1 MKTVSLTHAR
11 ANLGKLCE
19 QAKKGVRIGIIS
31 GDQILQIKP
40 VEVVP
45 WDETYLA
52 LEYGISEQEARS
64 LVEKMDREIAAKEK
78 KGRYVTFKGKF
89 DPSAL

>member
-19 QAKKGVRIGIIS
+19 EAKKGVRIGIIS

-45 WDETYLA
+45 WDETYIA
-52 LEYGISEQEARS
+52 TEYGITESEARS
-64 LVEKMDREIAAKEK
+64 FLERTEKEIAAKEK
-78 KGRYVTFKGKF
+78 KGSYVTFKGKF
-89 DPSAL
+89 DPSKL